1 MEWPGPLRI
10 IDSNCQGLD
19 ANLSLYNEHKLDS
32 LPETR
37 WPAVFKDGV
46 LLDFGAVMADFRC
59 RVYGGSILNDCCLLF
74 RM

>member
-1 MEWPGPLRI
+1 VEWSGPLSI
-10 IDSNCQGLD
+10 VVSDFQGLD
-19 ANLSLYNEHKLDS
+19 ANLNLYNERKLDS
-32 LPETR
+32 LPKTR